1 MRCNECGKSNPPE
14 AKFCGKCGTPLASA
28 VLKPGDIVAD
38 RYRVV
43 AAIGRGAMGT
53 VYRAEHVQISK
64 VMAIKLLHPEL
75 QQNPENV
82 ARFHREAESASRLNH
97 PNTVHVFDF
106 GRTKAGSLYLVM
118 EYVDGDDLAKVLDK
132 DGPMAFGR
140 VAYLCAQVAGSVE
153 DAHAAGIVHRD
164 LKPENIVITEG
175 RDGET
180 AKVLDFGLAK
190 LFEGTVEAQVT
201 SAGTIVGT
209 PYYMSP
215 EQIQGQELD
224 GRSDVYAIGAIMYEC
239 VVGKPPFEAPNPVG
253 VLSKHLSEEPLRPS
267 ARSPLSVP
275 TEADAI
281 ILRCLEKDPDS
292 RYQTAEEV
300 RQALIE
306 YLTTVGSGDWRL
318 SGVGQAPFGSGERRV
333 DRVDSLFKPK
343 QRLGWLILLFLLAGG
358 GVAAWQLATR
368 GPSESEPNH
377 AAKDATRLPE
387 NTEMKAY
394 LGQRLSED
402 SGDVDLF
409 EIEHLGTGRRAANL
423 EVSSIPNMDVVVEL
437 LKPGQEEPL
446 VVADSRGLGQGERL
460 PNLPIEPGKY
470 LIRVWERNVEGELP
484 TENVSDEYYIRW
496 RFLDDDGTFEREFN
510 DSLELAEPLELGI
523 ERRGWIGWRGD
534 VDTFCLSEDV
544 ERVVAQVS
552 ALAGVDLVLRVVDQ
566 RTDRSGKYDDKG
578 AGRGETSKTW
588 RNVEAGK
595 LCVEVSADVR
605 GERGRAAQPDETYGV
620 RFIAA
625 PRR

>member
-1 MRCNECGKSNPPE
+1 MVSE
-14 AKFCGKCGTPLASA
+14 
-28 VLKPGDIVAD
+28 VLKPGDIIAD
-38 RYRVV
+38 RYRVM
-43 AAIGRGAMGT
+43 APIGRGAMGM

-106 GRTKAGSLYLVM
+106 GRTESGSLYLVM

-132 DGPMAFGR
+132 DGPMPFGR

-164 LKPENIVITEG
+164 LKPENIVISEG

-190 LFEGTVEAQVT
+190 LFAGTVETQVT

-215 EQIQGQELD
+215 EQIHGQDLD
-224 GRSDVYAIGAIMYEC
+224 GRSDVYALGAIMYEC

-275 TEADAI
+275 AEADEI
-281 ILRCLEKDPDS
+281 ILRCLEKDPDN

-306 YLTTVGSGDWRL
+306 YLTTVGSHDWRL
-318 SGVGQAPFGSGERRV
+318 SGVGQASFGSGERRV
-333 DRVDSLFKPK
+333 DGVDSLFKPK
-343 QRLGWLILLFLLAGG
+343 RRLGWLILLFLLAGG
-358 GVAAWQLATR
+358 GVATWQLATR

-377 AAKDATRLPE
+377 TRRDATPLPE
-387 NTEMKAY
+387 NTEMQAY
-394 LGQRLSED
+394 LGQRVSQD

-409 EIEHLGTGRRAANL
+409 EIEHRGMLRRAANV

-437 LKPGQEEPL
+437 LRSGQEAPL
-446 VVADSRGLGQGERL
+446 VVADSGGVGQGERL
-460 PNLPIEPGKY
+460 PNVPLEPGKY
-470 LIRVWERNVEGELP
+470 LIRVRERSVEGVLP
-484 TENVSDEYYIRW
+484 TENVSDEYFVRW
-496 RFLDDDGTFEREFN
+496 RLLDDDGTFEHELN
-510 DSLELAEPLELGI
+510 DSLELAEPLALGV

-534 VDTFCLSEDV
+534 VDTFCLSEDA

-552 ALAGVDLVLRVVDQ
+552 ALTGVDLVLRVVDQ
-566 RTDRSGKYDDKG
+566 RTDRSGKYDNKG

-588 RNVEAGK
+588 RNVAAAK
-595 LCVEVSADVR
+595 LCVEVSADAR
-605 GERGRAAQPDETYGV
+605 DERGRAAQPDETYGV

-625 PRR
+625 PGR